1 MALIQMSMSKKGIRE
16 QLVHALSEIPLT
28 RSLII
33 NPIRN
38 YRIRKHYEEL
48 MKLNDLSPAD
58 KANWDKRIRVT
69 KISTDNQKIEKLSGA
84 GTLVNGN
91 LLMHNGLSIEPL
103 SYYGAPMLRLLMEND
118 SIHEPQEEYVFQEVL
133 RGMKSNA
140 VMLELGCYWGFYS
153 MWFASKVK
161 GGKNYLI
168 DNNDGI
174 TRAKSN
180 FAMNNL
186 NATFMV
192 GYIGKD
198 VAGSE
203 PPVTNVDRICK
214 EQKLEFIDILHA
226 DIQGF
231 EMEMLQTMPQLIQK
245 RGIGYIFI
253 STHSNELHANCISF
267 LVENKY
273 EILCD
278 ADLDAT
284 FSEDGLIVA
293 KDPAYSGIPKIEISK
308 LKAK

>member
-1 MALIQMSMSKKGIRE
+1 MSKKGIKE
-16 QLVHALSEIPLT
+16 QLVSTLSEIPLT
-28 RSLII
+28 RNLIV

-38 YRIRKHYEEL
+38 YRIRKHYDKL
-48 MKLNDLSPAD
+48 MQMNDLSQEE
-58 KANWDKRIRVT
+58 KANWEKRIKVT
-69 KISTDNQKIEKLSGA
+69 GQSTDIQKINKLPGA
-84 GTLVNGN
+84 GTLIDGK
-91 LLMHNGLSIEPL
+91 LFMHNGLVIDPL
-103 SYYGAPMLRLLMEND
+103 SYYGAPMLRLLMENG

-133 RGMKSNA
+133 KNMKQGA

-153 MWFASKVK
+153 MWFASKIK
-161 GGKNYLI
+161 NGKNYLI

-186 NATFMV
+186 HATFMV

-198 VAGSE
+198 VADSQ

-214 EQKLEFIDILHA
+214 EQKLDFIDILHA

-231 EMEMLQTMPQLIQK
+231 EMEMLQTMPLLIEK

-253 STHSNELHANCISF
+253 STHSNELHANCIDF
-267 LVENKY
+267 LVANKY

-278 ADLDAT
+278 ADIDAT

-293 KDPAYSGIPKIEISK
+293 KDPSYDGIPKIEISK
-308 LKAK
+308 FNAK